1 MSVIE
6 FKNAKG
12 QLRYQPAL
20 PDGRRLY
27 GRYWNLPDGHPKGE
41 GTKKAPGLPTA
52 PPWAEPT
59 LYRSRSRAS
68 RRASRRIAEEF
79 IAARERFQEAK

>member
-1 MSVIE
+1 MSVVE

-27 GRYWNLPDGHPKGE
+27 GRLWKLPH
-41 GTKKAPGLPTA
+41 GTSKRGGPPVV
-52 PPWAEPT
+52 PPWGEPT
-59 LYRSRSRAS
+59 LYRSRTRAS
-68 RRASRRIAEEF
+68 RRASRRIAEE
-79 IAARERFQEAK
+79 ILAARSRFKEAK